1 MITSAKKLRSEHK
14 GQAWLWIG
22 LGVLL
27 IALWLAWQLLP
38 LSEWLHAFTSWIDRL
53 GPWAAVIFSLA
64 YVLGTVLLAPG
75 AAMSIAAGLAF
86 GGWAIP
92 LVLVAA
98 TTGASLAFLIARHLA
113 RDTVARLMEQRPK
126 LKAVDKAVDEEGWKV
141 VVLLRLSP
149 VVPFNL
155 QNYAFGLTRIR
166 FWTYAAATF
175 AGIIPGTVLYVYL
188 GMIGRVAASDG
199 SGGPLRWLLFG
210 AGLATTLAVAVLVTR
225 KAKEKLRATGVE
237 EAS

>member
-1 MITSAKKLRSEHK
+1 MITSENKISENK
-14 GQAWLWIG
+14 GQVWLWIG

-27 IALWLAWQLLP
+27 TTIWLAWQLLP
-38 LSEWLHAFTSWIDRL
+38 LSEWLHAFISWMDSL
-53 GPWAAVIFSLA
+53 GPWAVVIFGAA

-75 AAMSIAAGLAF
+75 SAMSIAAGLAF

-113 RDTVARLMEQRPK
+113 RDTVARLIEERPK
-126 LKAVDKAVDEEGWKV
+126 LKAVDNAVDEEGWKV

-149 VVPFNL
+149 MVPFNL

-188 GMIGRVAASDG
+188 GTIARAAASDG
-199 SGGPLRWLLFG
+199 SGGPFRWLLFG
-210 AGLATTLAVAVLVTR
+210 AGLAATLAVAVLVAR

-237 EAS
+237 VAS